1 MKKQSKFKI
10 RKEFQLFKMDKDWF
24 CDYQKTKIKTLKLN
38 IYTTIL
44 TTICM
49 QAYTGALSLQ
59 PTKYAGTL
67 ETNNSLTWAHN

>member
-1 MKKQSKFKI
+1 MRKQSKSIKI
-10 RKEFQLFKMDKDWF
+10 WKELQLFKTDKDCF

-67 ETNNSLTWAHN
+67 ETS